1 MEVSAAISTP
11 TLRRD
16 FRLPAEDERYL
27 MNSEWRWETVS
38 DAGVRRLIVY
48 DYAVPAGYSRDR
60 VDLYLRIESGYPD
73 VQIDMVYFH
82 PPVAKVSGRGIN
94 ALSRQAFDGKD
105 WQQWSRHRT
114 SENPWR
120 PGLDNVE
127 THLELVHEWLA
138 REVRA

>member
-1 MEVSAAISTP
+1 MEVSATISTP

-27 MNSEWRWETVS
+27 TSSGWRWETVL
-38 DAGVRRLIVY
+38 DAGICRLILF
-48 DYAVPAGYSRDR
+48 DFPVPAGYNRDR
-60 VDLYLRIESGYPD
+60 VDLHLRIESGYPD
-73 VQIDMVYFH
+73 VQIDMAYFH
-82 PPVAKVSGRGIN
+82 PPIARVSGRVIN
-94 ALSRQAFDGKD
+94 ALSSQAFDGKE

-127 THLELVHEWLA
+127 THLELVYEWLA